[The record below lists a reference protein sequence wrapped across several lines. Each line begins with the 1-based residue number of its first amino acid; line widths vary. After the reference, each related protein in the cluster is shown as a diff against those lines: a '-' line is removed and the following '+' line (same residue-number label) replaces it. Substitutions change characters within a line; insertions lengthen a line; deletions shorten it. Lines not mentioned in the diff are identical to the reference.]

1 MKPPVPS
8 RRRSGR
14 ANGGYQPN
22 GDSPR
27 YIPMQ
32 HLELAG
38 VRRSVLVALGIAFLI
53 PVAVA
58 VWAVSQIGGSDS
70 KSTTNSAKG
79 GQTTAHHATAASFR
93 HSPLFKALTGVNES
107 SYAKGLLPL
116 STCQAMSAT
125 MVVCKQ
131 PHYAVDEVTF
141 NTYPSLTSLYA
152 AYEARV
158 AALSGAPFKA
168 NSGNCTE
175 VDVNGEI
182 GWNHDFRHPSQYPIN
197 MFTSGAIKDTQ
208 AAGRMFCTLN
218 NGLLYLVWTQDAGRL
233 LGEVAGAPHPD
244 TYGWWHNVHHVIAVP
259 GTPNMMENMPGM
271 GSTTSTQTSTTMP
284 SGQGTMPSHTNTMPS
299 QTTTMP
305 SGHGKTSTKSSQSM
319 PGMTS
324 GG

>member
-1 MKPPVPS
+1 
-8 RRRSGR
+8 
-14 ANGGYQPN
+14 
-22 GDSPR
+22 
-27 YIPMQ
+27 MQ

-38 VRRSVLVALGIAFLI
+38 VRRGVLVALGIAVLI
-53 PVAVA
+53 PIAVA
-58 VWAVSQIGGSDS
+58 VWALTQIGGSSS
-70 KSTTNSAKG
+70 KSPTSSANAGKG
-79 GQTTAHHATAASFR
+79 ATHHATAASLR
-93 HSPLFKALTGVNES
+93 QSPLFKALAGVNES

-141 NTYPSLTSLYA
+141 NTYPSLKTLYA

-182 GWNHDFRHPSQYPIN
+182 GWNHDFKHPSYYPVS
-197 MFTSGAIKDTQ
+197 MFVSGQIKDVQ

-218 NGLLYLVWTQDAGRL
+218 NGLLYLVWTQDAGRV

-244 TYGWWHNVHHVIAVP
+244 TYGWWHNVHHVIAIP
-259 GTPNMMENMPGM
+259 GTPNMMGSMPSM
-271 GSTTSTQTSTTMP
+271 GSTTSTHTSTTMP
-284 SGQGTMPSHTNTMPS
+284 GGQGTMPSGTSKMPS
-299 QTTTMP
+299 GTSKMP
-305 SGHGKTSTKSSQSM
+305 SGHGTKGKPSSQKMPTVS
-319 PGMTS
+319 PGMMT

>member
-38 VRRSVLVALGIAFLI
+38 VRRSVLVALAIAFLI
-53 PVAVA
+53 PVVVA
-58 VWAVSQIGGSDS
+58 VWALSQIGGSDS
-70 KSTTNSAKG
+70 KSATDSAKG
-79 GQTTAHHATAASFR
+79 GQTTAHHASAASLR
-93 HSPLFKALTGVNES
+93 QTPLFRALRSVNES

-131 PHYAVDEVTF
+131 PHYAVDEVSF
-141 NTYPSLTSLYA
+141 NTYTSLKTLYA
-152 AYEARV
+152 TYEARV

-175 VDVNGEI
+175 SDVNGEI
-182 GWNHDFRHPSQYPIN
+182 GWNHDFKHPSQYPIS
-197 MFTSGAIKDTQ
+197 MFTSGMIRDDQ

-218 NGLLYLVWTQDAGRL
+218 NGLLYLVWTQDAGRV

-259 GTPNMMENMPGM
+259 GTPNMMESMPGM
-271 GSTTSTQTSTTMP
+271 G
-284 SGQGTMPSHTNTMPS
+284 
-299 QTTTMP
+299 
-305 SGHGKTSTKSSQSM
+305 TKSSQSM